1 MLRVGIEDLVLQ
13 VLVLDLGEPS
23 TFLGKA
29 LNPPSDLALSN
40 SLQLLETLGAVE
52 CRWAKDPGQ
61 LRSQQ
66 GTASSSSNQPCGQ
79 LQVTSE
85 LTALGFHLATL
96 PVDPRVGKLIIYGSL
111 LGCVDPAITIAAGMT
126 VRSPFMSPF
135 DQREA
140 ADGAR
145 RTFAVEGSDHLTV
158 LNAFGQWK
166 QLKDSKRG
174 NQVVNAF
181 LKENF
186 LGRQTLHQ
194 MEDLKKQFTK
204 LLKDIGFLPVS
215 YEIGKESKTIANA
228 NNQNL
233 GLVKAVLC
241 AGLYPNILV
250 APRTLVQQGFASPR
264 QKSNQKVGEFAF
276 QSRRKGEV
284 YLHPSTIAFNQS
296 GLDNRYCCYHE
307 IVKTSKTYARDATT
321 VSPFAILLFG
331 GSLKVHHAHGI
342 VSVDGWLHFRL
353 DAKPATLIKY
363 LRDQMEKILLQKIVN
378 PQDDVFDSIEGR
390 ALIESISI
398 LFGSKQ
404 TDQVSDPRSSGGE
417 IVRPWTCN
425 HDPDDFGDRDQHPR
439 GGNSDSGQRPPR
451 GRGGRSSGRGGRS
464 SGRGGRSLDR
474 GGRR

>member
-52 CRWAKDPGQ
+52 CTWAKDPGQ
-61 LRSQQ
+61 LRSQH
-66 GTASSSSNQPCGQ
+66 GKASGSPDQPCGQ
-79 LQVTSE
+79 LQVRSE

-111 LGCVDPAITIAAGMT
+111 LGCVDPALTIAAGMT
-126 VRSPFMSPF
+126 VRSPFLSPF

-166 QLKDSKRG
+166 QLKDSQRG
-174 NQVVNAF
+174 NQVVNTF

-215 YEIGKESKTIANA
+215 YEFGKQSKTIANA
-228 NNQNL
+228 NNENL

-241 AGLYPNILV
+241 AGLYPNIIV
-250 APRTLVQQGFASPR
+250 APRTLVQQGFASAR
-264 QKSNQKVGEFAF
+264 QKSSQKVGEFAF

-296 GLDNRYCCYHE
+296 ALDSRYCCYHE

-321 VSPFAILLFG
+321 VSPFAMLLFG
-331 GSLKVHHAHGI
+331 GSLKVYHAHGI

-378 PQDDVFDSIEGR
+378 PQDDVFDSTEGR

-398 LFGSKQ
+398 LFGCKEPIP
-404 TDQVSDPRSSGGE
+404 VSDAHSSGGE
-417 IVRPWTCN
+417 IVRPWTR
-425 HDPDDFGDRDQHPR
+425 DAYSDDSRDRDQHLRSGSRDGGPR
-439 GGNSDSGQRPPR
+439 SGR
-451 GRGGRSSGRGGRS
+451 GRGDRGGRSSGRGGRS
-464 SGRGGRSLDR
+464 SGRGGRR
-474 GGRR
+474 